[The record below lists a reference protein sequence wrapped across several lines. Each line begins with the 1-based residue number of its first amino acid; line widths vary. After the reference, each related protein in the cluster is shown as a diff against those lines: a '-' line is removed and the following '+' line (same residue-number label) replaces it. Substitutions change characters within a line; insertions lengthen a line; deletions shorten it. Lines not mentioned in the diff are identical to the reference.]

1 MHQVEKKLE
10 KENNR
15 QKFDE
20 VVEFDKSK
28 LLGLVN
34 SMLKNRYAYIFNCQK
49 TPQQLVRQYAKLTTD
64 EDSD

>member
-1 MHQVEKKLE
+1 VQKQLE
-10 KENNR
+10 RENNR

-20 VVEFDKSK
+20 VIEFDKKK

-49 TPQQLVRQYAKLTTD
+49 TPQQLVRQYAKNKTD
-64 EDSD
+64 EDDE